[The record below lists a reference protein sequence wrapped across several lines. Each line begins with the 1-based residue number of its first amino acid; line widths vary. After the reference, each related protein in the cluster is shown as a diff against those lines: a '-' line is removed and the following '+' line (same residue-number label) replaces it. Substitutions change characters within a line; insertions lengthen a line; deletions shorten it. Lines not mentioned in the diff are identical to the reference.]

1 MSDIHDVR
9 TKITEFFRSEFGREP
24 EALRFLKLT
33 RSEEGWEGKVE
44 LTEENAY
51 LKKIGYPPIFDKNI
65 YSVSLDNELNVIGYG
80 QEEEE

>member
-1 MSDIHDVR
+1 MSDIHEVR
-9 TKITEFFRSEFGREP
+9 TKITEFFRSEFGREA
-24 EALRFLKLT
+24 EALRFLKLE

-65 YSVSLDNELNVIGYG
+65 YSVSLDNELNIIGYG